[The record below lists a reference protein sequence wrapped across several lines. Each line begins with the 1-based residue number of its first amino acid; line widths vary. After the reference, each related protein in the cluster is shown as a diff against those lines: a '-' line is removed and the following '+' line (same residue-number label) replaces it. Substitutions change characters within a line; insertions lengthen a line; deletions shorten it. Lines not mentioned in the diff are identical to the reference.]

1 MKMHIKEFAELT
13 GVSVRTLHYYDEIKL
28 LKPAFVDEQNG
39 YRFYDEHSLERMQEI
54 LFYREL
60 DFSLKDIHAILSSHN
75 YDKQKALK
83 EQKHLLTLKK
93 ERLERLI
100 MALDSAMKGEDFT
113 MNVFDNSEFET
124 QRDIYAKEAREK
136 WGNTAAYKEYSAK
149 AYSEEKQSE
158 LNDGMNALIAE
169 FAGCMADGNTP
180 ESKEA
185 QALVMKWQTY
195 ITENYYTCTKEI
207 LAGLGTMYTADE
219 RFKANIDRYG
229 KGTAEFMCA
238 AIQEYCR

>member
-13 GVSVRTLHYYDEIKL
+13 GVSVRTLHYYDEIGL
-28 LKPAFVDEQNG
+28 LKPSFVDEQNG
-39 YRFYDEHSLERMQEI
+39 YRFYDEHCLERMQEI

-124 QRDIYAKEAREK
+124 QRDSYAKEAREK

-158 LNDGMNALIAE
+158 LNDGMNALIAD
-169 FAGCMADGNTP
+169 FAGCMADENTP

-185 QALVMKWQTY
+185 QALVKKWQDC
-195 ITENYYTCTKEI
+195 ITKNHYTCTKEI
-207 LAGLGTMYTADE
+207 LAGLGEMYVADE
-219 RFKANIDRYG
+219 RFKKNIDRHSD
-229 KGTAEFMCA
+229 GTALFMSE
-238 AIQEYCR
+238 AIKEYCR

>member
-124 QRDIYAKEAREK
+124 QRDSYAKEAREK

-149 AYSEEKQSE
+149 AYSAEKQSE
-158 LNDGMNALIAE
+158 LNDGMNDLIAK
-169 FAGCMADGNTP
+169 FAECIADGNTP